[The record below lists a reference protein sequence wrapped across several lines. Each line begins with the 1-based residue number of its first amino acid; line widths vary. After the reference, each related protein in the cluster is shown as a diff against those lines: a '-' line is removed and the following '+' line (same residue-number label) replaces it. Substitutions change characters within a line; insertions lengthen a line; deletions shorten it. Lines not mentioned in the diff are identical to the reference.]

1 MNGIR
6 AISGSRGFKVF
17 LLLVLVLL
25 FLIPTGMIRNI
36 IWERKIRSMEVE
48 EEILRSWG
56 EEFVIQGPLLRIPCV
71 ERKEIKTRTD
81 KGEET
86 KIQETAFYLWT
97 VPKELLGRTELGTEI
112 KRRGIFSVPL
122 FTGTVRLSGSF
133 DSAVLEKELLPGQTA
148 FPEKAE
154 LVITLSSQRGIR
166 GVTAAAWNAGALE
179 FLPGDLGFAAGQ
191 AGGIHAAAPQKQ
203 GINSFDI
210 VLAAQGGKSLGMVPV
225 GEDSVFEVSAD
236 WPAPSFKGAYL
247 PVSHNLSESGFS
259 ARWEISHLSRNIP
272 LAWKEGGTTGAEN
285 SPGNRISFGANS
297 FGVDFFKALD
307 QYDVNTRAVKYA
319 LLFIVIPFL
328 SFFLFEIF
336 LRRNIHPVQY
346 LLAGL
351 GNAVFYLLLLS
362 FSEHINFGAAYLVSA
377 ASVIALTTFYS
388 RSLLGAWG
396 KSWIMGFIML
406 LCYSFLYFTLQSEDW
421 ALLAGSVGTFSM
433 VALVMFLTRKLDWGM
448 KPAVPAPIPDDD
460 SVSL

>member
-1 MNGIR
+1 M
-6 AISGSRGFKVF
+6 
-17 LLLVLVLL
+17 LVLL

-36 IWERKIRSMEVE
+36 IWERKIRSTEVE
-48 EEILRSWG
+48 EEIMRSWG

-71 ERKEIKTRTD
+71 ERKEIKTRTG
-81 KGEET
+81 KEEET

-122 FTGTVRLSGSF
+122 FTGTVHLSGFF

-166 GVTAAAWNAGALE
+166 GVTTAAWNGGGLE
-179 FLPGDLGFAAGQ
+179 FLPGDLGFAAPQ

-210 VLAAQGGKSLGMVPV
+210 VLAAQGGKSLRMVPL
-225 GEDSVFEVSAD
+225 GEDSIFEVNAD

-247 PVSHNLSESGFS
+247 PVSHNLTESGFG

-272 LAWKEGGTTGAEN
+272 LAWKEGESTAEN
-285 SPGNRISFGANS
+285 SQKKEISFGDNS

-307 QYDVNTRAVKYA
+307 HYDINTRAVKYA

-336 LRRNIHPVQY
+336 LRRDIHPVQY

-362 FSEHINFGAAYLVSA
+362 FSEHMNFGLAYLISA
-377 ASVIALTTFYS
+377 ASVIAMTTFYS

-421 ALLAGSVGTFSM
+421 ALLAGSVGTFCI

-448 KPAVPAPIPDDD
+448 KPAAPAPIPDGDP
-460 SVSL
+460 VSL